1 MSYVL
6 GIDGGGS
13 KTICILMNRSRQVV
27 ARGEAGASNYQS
39 IGVEGAKKSIETA
52 IKASLNASNFTNDRD
67 LHADNA
73 NTVIAT
79 IGSNPKP
86 LDIGNECVS
95 PKNIQIEA
103 ICLGLAGVG
112 RPKDIEVVKNIVRD
126 LQNSKLQDI
135 KSQNSNSLPIHWN
148 LQPHN
153 IIICHDALI
162 ALVGGIG
169 HDVGIVVAAGT
180 GSIVFGRN
188 SRGETKRVGG
198 WGHIL
203 GDEGSAYKIAIA
215 GMQAALKTYDGREMY
230 SCLLADFQEYLDL
243 GSMEDLVDVIY
254 RRGWDVKKIAAL
266 APIVDRA
273 AANGDR
279 VANKIIDDAV
289 EDLVKATS
297 TVIETIFQPG
307 EVLEVVTTGSVWLSC
322 GMWERFTV
330 AVVERFPGV
339 EVILPRFEPACGAGL
354 LALGSN

>member
-13 KTICILMNRSRQVV
+13 KTICILMNRSGQVI

-39 IGVEGAKKSIETA
+39 IGIEAAKKSIETA
-52 IKASLNASNFTNDRD
+52 IQTSLTTSDFTQ
-67 LHADNA
+67 
-73 NTVIAT
+73 
-79 IGSNPKP
+79 
-86 LDIGNECVS
+86 
-95 PKNIQIEA
+95 NIEIEA

-112 RPKDIEVVKNIVRD
+112 RPKDIEAVQNIVRD
-126 LQNSKLQDI
+126 LQNSKL
-135 KSQNSNSLPIHWN
+135 LPINWN

-215 GMQAALKTYDGREMY
+215 GMQAALKAYDGREIH
-230 SCLLADFQEYLDL
+230 SCLLEDFQRHLELANF
-243 GSMEDLVDVIY
+243 EDLVDVIY
-254 RRGWDVKKIAAL
+254 GRGWDVKKIAAL

-273 AANGDR
+273 AAKGDQ

-289 EDLVKATS
+289 QELVKATS
-297 TVIETIFQPG
+297 TVIEGIFQPG
-307 EVLEVVTTGSVWLSC
+307 EALEVLTTGSMWRSW
-322 GMWERFTV
+322 GMRERFVNTII
-330 AVVERFPGV
+330 ESFPGV
-339 EVILPRFEPACGAGL
+339 EVILPRFEAVYGAGL
-354 LALGSN
+354 LALGSLVE